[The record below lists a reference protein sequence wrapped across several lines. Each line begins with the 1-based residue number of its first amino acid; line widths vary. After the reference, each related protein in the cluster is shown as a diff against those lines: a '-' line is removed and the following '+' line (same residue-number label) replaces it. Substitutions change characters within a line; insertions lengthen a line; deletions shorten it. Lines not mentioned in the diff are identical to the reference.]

1 MSWFI
6 FAHHKKSSQSI
17 PSPRLMEG
25 YRMAGNWVTRLL
37 VIIPYYSLLVV
48 LVFVLIG
55 GAWGIAAG
63 HLIPAGGAY
72 LMLISAALWYFF
84 AGLHRWVFSR
94 WPYPIS
100 IIFRQTS
107 SNSKG
112 L

>member
-1 MSWFI
+1 
-6 FAHHKKSSQSI
+6 
-17 PSPRLMEG
+17 MEG
-25 YRMAGNWVTRLL
+25 YRMSGNWVTRLL
-37 VIIPYYSLLVV
+37 VIIPYYSLLVI

-107 SNSKG
+107 SNSKD